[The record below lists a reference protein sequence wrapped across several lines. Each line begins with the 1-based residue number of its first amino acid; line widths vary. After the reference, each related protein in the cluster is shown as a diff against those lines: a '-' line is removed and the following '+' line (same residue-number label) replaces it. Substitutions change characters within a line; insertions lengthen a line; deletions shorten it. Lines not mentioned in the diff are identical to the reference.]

1 MQEFYKPK
9 DLFLTKAEYYNA
21 IVRLY
26 IKSLDI
32 HVKKWYKSLN
42 AASYLAFQESGTV
55 VLPLP
60 KNRHAFLV
68 CMHEIGHIAEGYDE
82 LSYINEYKAEM
93 FAIREARK
101 WDIDTDM
108 YEHRAKRYVL
118 AHLINN
124 WNKGNVK
131 RIKPEI
137 KKWLNITPSRWKGFK
152 LKLNDDYSVTKLK
165 NEKRVKDTL
174 K

>member
-1 MQEFYKPK
+1 MQEYYKPQ
-9 DLFLTKAEYYNA
+9 DLFLTKAEYYNT

-26 IKSLDI
+26 IKTLDI

-42 AASYLAFQESGTV
+42 AAAYLAFQESGTV

-101 WDIDTDM
+101 WSIDTNA

-118 AHLINN
+118 AHLIAD
-124 WNKGNVK
+124 WNKGTIK
-131 RIKPEI
+131 TIKPKI
-137 KKWLNITPSRWKGFK
+137 KKWLNVSSSDWKGYT
-152 LKLNDDYSVTKLK
+152 LKLNDDYSVSKLK
-165 NEKRVKDTL
+165 DEKYEK
-174 K
+174 